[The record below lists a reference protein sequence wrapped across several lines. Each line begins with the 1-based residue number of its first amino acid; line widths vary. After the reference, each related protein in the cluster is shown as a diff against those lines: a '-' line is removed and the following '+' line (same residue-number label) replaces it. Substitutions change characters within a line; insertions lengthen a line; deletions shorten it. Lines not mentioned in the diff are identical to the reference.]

1 MLPDRRPH
9 IIYNNVN
16 VLIERKM
23 IVLIKRLMR
32 AVVCSYKNSMKCG
45 MWDNKV

>member
-1 MLPDRRPH
+1 
-9 IIYNNVN
+9 
-16 VLIERKM
+16 M

-32 AVVCSYKNSMKCG
+32 VVVCSYKNSMKCG